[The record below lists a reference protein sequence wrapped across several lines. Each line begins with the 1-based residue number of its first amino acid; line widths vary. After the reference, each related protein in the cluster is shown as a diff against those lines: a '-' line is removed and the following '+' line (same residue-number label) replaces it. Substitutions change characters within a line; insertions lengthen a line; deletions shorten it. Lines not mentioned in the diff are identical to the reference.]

1 MNAIKRLYTWM
12 STRVY
17 SPHGEK
23 ILFGFVFLDAVC
35 FLPADPML
43 IAYCLE
49 KHKKAFRYAAIA
61 TIASVIGGVIEY
73 ILGFT
78 LWHFWGESIVHS
90 SFVSYIMKPE
100 TFYYLCGQYKAHAFL
115 AIIIASFAPI
125 PYKAT
130 TLSAGFCALPFFPF
144 VVGTALG
151 RAGRFFLYAGIIN
164 RWGPAIKNS
173 LDRYFNLIM
182 LLLIVLIGG
191 AVFYAKH

>member
-23 ILFGFVFLDAVC
+23 LLFALVYLDAVC

-61 TIASVIGGVIEY
+61 TVASVIGGITEY
-73 ILGFT
+73 LLGFT

-90 SFVSYIMKPE
+90 SFVNYLIKPE
-100 TFYYLCGQYKAHAFL
+100 TFYYLCSQYKAHAFF
-115 AIIIASFAPI
+115 AVVIASFAPI

-130 TLSAGFCALPFFPF
+130 TLSAGFCALPLPSF
-144 VVGTALG
+144 ALATGIG

-164 RWGPAIKNS
+164 TWGPAIKDS
-173 LDRYFNLIM
+173 LERYFNLIM
-182 LLLIVLIGG
+182 LALVVIIGC

>member
-61 TIASVIGGVIEY
+61 TLASVIGGVIEY
-73 ILGFT
+73 TLGFT

-144 VVGTALG
+144 VIGTTLG
-151 RAGRFFLYAGIIN
+151 RAGRFFLYAGIIH
-164 RWGPAIKNS
+164 RWGPAIKDS

-182 LLLIVLIGG
+182 ISLVILIGG
-191 AVFYAKH
+191 VILYAKH

>member
-1 MNAIKRLYTWM
+1 M

-61 TIASVIGGVIEY
+61 TVASVVGGVIEY
-73 ILGFT
+73 TLGFT

-90 SFVSYIMKPE
+90 SFVSYIIKPE

-164 RWGPAIKNS
+164 RWGPAIKDS

-182 LLLIVLIGG
+182 LSLVVVIGG
-191 AVFYAKH
+191 AVLYAKH